1 MQHGN
6 IGDGPGVGDAAGFH
20 QYMFGGIGPSHQI
33 HHGQQQIIAHG
44 ATNAAIGQCHRIAA
58 VSGQQI
64 AIHRQIAKIVDH
76 HGKAQARVLSK
87 QIIQQGGLAGAEETT
102 NDRQRNGHGYPAN
115 RRPGQET
122 HGRPKPCPRPAHRA
136 GFRAP
141 PPSDHPPGPQS
152 RPACRP
158 RYCRPPYPSS
168 YYRRRR
174 W

>member
-1 MQHGN
+1 
-6 IGDGPGVGDAAGFH
+6 
-20 QYMFGGIGPSHQI
+20 MFGGIGPSHQI
-33 HHGQQQIIAHG
+33 HQGQQQIIPHG

-115 RRPGQET
+115 RRPGQENT
-122 HGRPKPCPRPAHRA
+122 WPPKTV
-136 GFRAP
+136 
-141 PPSDHPPGPQS
+141 PQTGTS
-152 RPACRP
+152 RRISGATTVG
-158 RYCRPPYPSS
+158 SS
-168 YYRRRR
+168 SRTAKSARLPTSILPTSLSIFIL
-174 W
+174 